1 MTRDVPCSRVVW
13 TNGSEHECP
22 TNGPLTRYCVASQ
35 GKTFSLILLIP
46 RLYTIE
52 AIADGADV
60 DLFGKMA
67 DPRYCVHYLLPLIKS
82 CNHYLR
88 PKGHI

>member
-13 TNGSEHECP
+13 TNGSEHDTVLRAKE
-22 TNGPLTRYCVASQ
+22 
-35 GKTFSLILLIP
+35 KTFSLILLIP

-67 DPRYCVHYLLPLIKS
+67 DPRYCVHSLLPLIKS